1 MDEEKDLLSIVK
13 PGRPKMGITDRPV
26 RVLGIDLGT
35 TNSTVSEIKWD
46 PSMPTVPPARVLEI
60 EQRTLEGAYTHSLV
74 PSVVAFHNGKVL
86 VGEGAKR
93 LRARSA
99 ELELDRNRDIFY
111 ECKNEIGIKK
121 TYHRAPERYR
131 SAAEIGSHVVE
142 FMVEAALAD
151 DPTPIDRV
159 VVTVPASF
167 QVAQRHDTVLAMRL
181 AGATER
187 VRRNL
192 GLALLP
198 QAGLAVGLV
207 ILVQGDPALAEM
219 SELFTAVVLTAVTIN
234 ELVGPIATKFAL
246 DRSGEIGRDRP
257 RLVDFLQEENITTG
271 LRADT
276 MEDAI
281 RQLVELLVRSHH
293 LKGVD
298 REELL
303 ASVLAREAQVST
315 CLGEGLAVPHGDLPE
330 GLGMVGVLGLAKDG
344 LGLPTPDGK
353 PVHCMLL
360 LATPRGERDRHLEVL
375 ATMARTVG
383 SDPLL
388 QSRLY
393 GAATPAH
400 AYEILHGEE
409 TEDFNYFLEDE
420 SPLR

>member
-1 MDEEKDLLSIVK
+1 
-13 PGRPKMGITDRPV
+13 
-26 RVLGIDLGT
+26 
-35 TNSTVSEIKWD
+35 
-46 PSMPTVPPARVLEI
+46 
-60 EQRTLEGAYTHSLV
+60 
-74 PSVVAFHNGKVL
+74 
-86 VGEGAKR
+86 
-93 LRARSA
+93 
-99 ELELDRNRDIFY
+99 
-111 ECKNEIGIKK
+111 
-121 TYHRAPERYR
+121 
-131 SAAEIGSHVVE
+131 
-142 FMVEAALAD
+142 
-151 DPTPIDRV
+151 
-159 VVTVPASF
+159 
-167 QVAQRHDTVLAMRL
+167 MRL

-207 ILVQGDPALAEM
+207 ILVQGDSALSEV

-246 DRSGEIGRDRP
+246 KRSGEIGRDRP

-293 LKGVD
+293 LQGVD
-298 REELL
+298 REDLL

-330 GLGMVGVLGLAKDG
+330 GLGMVGVLGLAREG
-344 LGLPTPDGK
+344 LGIPTPDGK

-393 GAATPAH
+393 GAATAAH